1 MTRAIMFHLGAT
13 KEPPPLPNPN
23 EMSDGGIDFIDQC
36 LSLDP
41 EARPT
46 ASELL
51 QDGWLVPMLEQM
63 VSLLHLCAV
72 KMGQKLICF
81 AKQAELEQEYPD
93 VLAMAQSDSLA
104 PPPENASLTSN
115 APTLQDDITPP
126 PLE

>member
-1 MTRAIMFHLGAT
+1 MIRAIMFHLGAT
-13 KEPPPLPNPN
+13 KEPPPLPDPN
-23 EMSDGGIDFIDQC
+23 EMSDQGIEFIDQC

-41 EARPT
+41 EARPV

-51 QDGWLVPMLEQM
+51 QDEWLVPMLEQM
-63 VSLLHLCAV
+63 VSCLSCIV
-72 KMGQKLICF
+72 KNGQKLICF

-93 VLAMAQSDSLA
+93 ILAMGQSDSFA

-115 APTLQDDITPP
+115 APIFQDDVTPP

>member
-23 EMSDGGIDFIDQC
+23 EMSDQGIDFVDQC

-51 QDGWLVPMLEQM
+51 QDEWLVPMLEQM
-63 VSLLHLCAV
+63 VSLFHVCAAKLVKSLTALQNRPSWSKSTPTYWRWPKAIHWPLHL
-72 KMGQKLICF
+72 K
-81 AKQAELEQEYPD
+81 
-93 VLAMAQSDSLA
+93 
-104 PPPENASLTSN
+104 
-115 APTLQDDITPP
+115 TL
-126 PLE
+126 L

>member
-1 MTRAIMFHLGAT
+1 MFHLGAT
-13 KEPPPLPNPN
+13 KEPPPLPDPN
-23 EMSDGGIDFIDQC
+23 EMSDQGIEFIDQC

-41 EARPT
+41 EARPV

-51 QDGWLVPMLEQM
+51 QDEWLVPMLEQM
-63 VSLLHLCAV
+63 VRFCLLCA
-72 KMGQKLICF
+72 QKVIRSSSPLQ
-81 AKQAELEQEYPD
+81 KQAELEQEYPD
-93 VLAMAQSDSLA
+93 VLAMGQSDSLV